1 MARLVERW
9 HNRCTKFG
17 QRFAQAWF
25 SGHWSVKR
33 SNGAHR
39 IEWNDYLH
47 KYWNRRNRVNT
58 DKASATHRIDW
69 AEHLYKYW
77 NRHMQ
82 ANNDKTSKA
91 SEEDYG
97 DTLSDNR
104 SVNWTWSVTFE
115 FPGLVP
121 KFPSTFQQ
129 GHILWSLPPGQLHI
143 RVTMNE
149 PIFFKKMS

>member
-115 FPGLVP
+115 LSWTRTEISFHLSTRTYPL
-121 KFPSTFQQ
+121 KPSPWPTT
-129 GHILWSLPPGQLHI
+129 HSRDDEW
-143 RVTMNE
+143 TN
-149 PIFFKKMS
+149 FF